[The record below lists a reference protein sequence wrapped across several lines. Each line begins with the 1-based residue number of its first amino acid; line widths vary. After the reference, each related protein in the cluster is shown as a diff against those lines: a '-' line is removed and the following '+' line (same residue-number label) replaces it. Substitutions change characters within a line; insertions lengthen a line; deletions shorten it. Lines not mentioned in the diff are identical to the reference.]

1 MGRARSKASAA
12 KRALSADE
20 IVDATLD
27 LAEERGWHDLRL
39 YQVAEREGVG
49 LEQISAHF
57 RDLDAVANAWFA
69 RARDSML
76 QAPDPELPELPP
88 PERLLRVMMRWFEAL
103 APHRE
108 VSGEII
114 REKLWP
120 AHAHHWVP
128 AIFDL
133 SRLMHW
139 FLDAARIA
147 STGRQRALAEIG
159 LTLIFLRTLRI
170 WLGDDTPDRL
180 RTRAHLRKRL
190 EAADRW
196 LGRGLAQRV
205 IR

>member
-1 MGRARSKASAA
+1 MGRARSKAAA
-12 KRALSADE
+12 TKPAPSADD
-20 IVDATLD
+20 IVEATLD
-27 LAEERGWHDLRL
+27 LAEEHGWHDLRL

-76 QAPDPELPELPP
+76 QAADPDLPDLPP
-88 PERLLRVMMRWFEAL
+88 PERLHRVMMRWFEAL

-114 REKLWP
+114 RVKLWP
-120 AHAHHWVP
+120 AHPHHWVP

-170 WLGDDTPDRL
+170 WLRDVTPDQV
-180 RTRAHLRKRL
+180 RTRTYLHNRL

-196 LGRGLAQRV
+196 LGRGFAQRV

>member
-1 MGRARSKASAA
+1 MNRASPRAASATP
-12 KRALSADE
+12 SADA
-20 IVDATLD
+20 IVDTALD
-27 LAEERGWHDLRL
+27 LAEARGWHDLRL
-39 YQVAEREGVG
+39 YQVAERQGVG

-57 RDLDAVANAWFA
+57 RDLDAVANAWFT
-69 RARDSML
+69 RARDAVL
-76 QAPDPELPELPP
+76 QARDPDLARLPP
-88 PERLLRVMMRWFEAL
+88 PERLHRVMMRWFDAL

-120 AHAHHWVP
+120 AHPHHWVA

-159 LTLIFLRTLRI
+159 LTLIFVSALRVWLR
-170 WLGDDTPDRL
+170 DDTPGQL
-180 RTRAHLRKRL
+180 RARAYLRRRL
-190 EAADRW
+190 EAADRR
-196 LGRGLAQRV
+196 LGRRLTRKV

>member
-1 MGRARSKASAA
+1 MPRAPKAKASDAA
-12 KRALSADE
+12 HFADA
-20 IVDATLD
+20 IVDTALD
-27 LAEERGWHDLRL
+27 LAEAQGWHDLRL
-39 YQVAEREGVG
+39 YQVAERQGVG
-49 LEQISAHF
+49 LERISAHF

-69 RARDSML
+69 RARDAML
-76 QAPDPELPELPP
+76 GVREPDLARLPP
-88 PERLLRVMMRWFEAL
+88 PERLHRVMMRWFDAL

-120 AHAHHWVP
+120 AHPHHWAP

-159 LTLIFLRTLRI
+159 LTLIFIRALRI
-170 WLGDDTPDRL
+170 WLRDDTPGQL
-180 RTRAHLRKRL
+180 RTRAHLMRDL
-190 EAADRW
+190 ERADRR
-196 LGRGLAQRV
+196 LGGRIARKV